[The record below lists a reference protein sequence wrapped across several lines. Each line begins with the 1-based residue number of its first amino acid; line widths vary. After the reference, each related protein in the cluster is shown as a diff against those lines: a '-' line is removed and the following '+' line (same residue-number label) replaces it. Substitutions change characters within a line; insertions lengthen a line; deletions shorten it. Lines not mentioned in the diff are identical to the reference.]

1 MGCGDATNLKS
12 RTIENSDAPFYAASS
27 RRVGSQESG
36 GIAPHPTDDE
46 PVRRMGHPNL
56 LIASARTAAD
66 EVDYF
71 QAVAFFQLGLG
82 PAVAGDDFAVEFYGY
97 AVGFHV
103 QGFDQG
109 CQREAGFGIC

>member
-1 MGCGDATNLKS
+1 M
-12 RTIENSDAPFYAASS
+12 
-27 RRVGSQESG
+27 
-36 GIAPHPTDDE
+36 
-46 PVRRMGHPNL
+46 
-56 LIASARTAAD
+56 
-66 EVDYF
+66 DYF

-82 PAVAGDDFAVEFYGY
+82 PAVAGDDFTVEFYGY